1 MMGHYCMVS
10 SAEKFLV
17 FETIS
22 EPSLVYKYTY
32 RITARTD
39 TCSLLL
45 CFSLLSKKPHNLTTV
60 ITKSILK

>member
-22 EPSLVYKYTY
+22 EPSLVCKYTY